1 MGAKFSSF
9 QMLQASVKD
18 VREWFEEDK
27 DEDWLLKCVYTL
39 VIPFLK
45 KAISEKFKSLKESY
59 RVCHENN
66 EAPTV
71 VHYTSVDTVIKMF
84 RDYSDNEASYLRL
97 YDTFHFN
104 DPDEGR
110 YLKLAKC
117 EVLSDLMKKTSPCA
131 YATSFVVPRDA
142 KRIESVRDNLV
153 FWRTY
158 GREGTGCSLAIKIPA
173 HRLYQVRYGET
184 KTAVEAVASI
194 EHKILD
200 ALSPMMDLDESGPK
214 EQDIPALLREATA
227 VAMREEAEAVLYL
240 HKSKAY
246 NYENEARVV
255 KTVRSIKEER
265 KRDIV
270 FEYESSKNKTRHYY
284 EDDDLSVENL
294 LVTGSI
300 ITLGPC
306 VSFKENMAYYLE
318 HLKEKSGLVGP
329 EVRQSEVSYRRN

>member
-1 MGAKFSSF
+1 M
-9 QMLQASVKD
+9 
-18 VREWFEEDK
+18 
-27 DEDWLLKCVYTL
+27 YTL

-45 KAISEKFKSLKESY
+45 KAISEEFKSLKESY

-71 VHYTSVDTVIKMF
+71 VHYTSVGTVIKMF
-84 RDYSDNEASYLRL
+84 RDYSENKASYLRL

-110 YLKLAKC
+110 YLKLEK
-117 EVLSDLMKKTSPCA
+117 SDLKKTTSPCA

-142 KRIESVRDNLV
+142 KEIEAARDNLV

-158 GREGTGCSLAIKIPA
+158 GREGAGCSLTIKIPA

-194 EHKILD
+194 KRKIMD
-200 ALSPMMDLDESGPK
+200 ALSPIMNLDESGPK

-270 FEYESSKNKTRHYY
+270 FDYESSKNKTRHYY

-306 VSFKENMAYYLE
+306 VSFKENMAYCLE
-318 HLKEKSGLVGP
+318 HLKEKSGLIGP

>member
-1 MGAKFSSF
+1 MDANVSS
-9 QMLQASVKD
+9 LQGLRNAVEA
-18 VREWFEEDK
+18 VRDRFGK
-27 DEDWLLKCVYTL
+27 NGDEDGLLQGVDSV

-45 KAISEKFKSLKESY
+45 KAILEEFKSLKESY

-66 EAPTV
+66 EAPAV

-84 RDYSDNEASYLRL
+84 RDYSENKASYLRL

-110 YLKLAKC
+110 YLKL
-117 EVLSDLMKKTSPCA
+117 ERSDLRKTTSPCA
-131 YATSFVVPRDA
+131 YATSFIVPRDA
-142 KRIESVRDNLV
+142 KRIEDVRDSLV

-173 HRLYQVRYGET
+173 HRLYQVKYGET
-184 KTAVEAVASI
+184 EASTAVDDVASI
-194 EHKILD
+194 ERKIMD
-200 ALSPMMDLDESGPK
+200 ALSPMMDLGESGPK
-214 EQDIPALLREATA
+214 EQDIPALLMEATA

-240 HKSKAY
+240 HKSKTY

-265 KRDIV
+265 KRDIA
-270 FEYESSKNKTRHYY
+270 FDYKTRHYY

-318 HLKEKSGLVGP
+318 HLKEKSGLIGP